1 MSHRKPRTG
10 TVSRT
15 AMRLGMLTTVCL
27 TGLATVTPA
36 GAATGSRITSGVGI
50 AVDEARSLANPRH
63 RVDHDEEFTIHQ
75 LGTVVG
81 AGVRNRA
88 IARSVGCSIDAPCRS
103 IALSFQ
109 VVTTN
114 GVAGLNA
121 SNTSKAINDHCEGCE
136 TFAGAYQFIVSTPY
150 RFTLSSSTRNKLAG
164 YEGRLAALERSREPI
179 GVVKSHSDALAAEV
193 VNLLQQA
200 VAAAPRGETVNSL
213 GLRPTVTLRRHID

>member
-1 MSHRKPRTG
+1 MSHRKPRTSTAG
-10 TVSRT
+10 RT
-15 AMRLGMLTTVCL
+15 AVRLGMLTTVCL
-27 TGLATVTPA
+27 TGLAAMTPA
-36 GAATGSRITSGVGI
+36 GAATGSRTAGGVGI
-50 AVDEARSLANPRH
+50 AVDEARSMANPRH
-63 RVDHDEEFTIHQ
+63 RFDHDEEFTIHQ

-114 GVAGLNA
+114 GAARLNA
-121 SNTSKAINDHCEGCE
+121 SNTSKAINDHCAGCE

-150 RFTLSSSTRNKLAG
+150 RFTLSSSTKNTLAG
-164 YEGRLAALERSREPI
+164 YERRLAALERSHEPI
-179 GVVKSHSDALAAEV
+179 DVVKSHADTLAAEV
-193 VNLLQQA
+193 VSLLQQS
-200 VAAAPRGETVNSL
+200 VAAAPHGEAVNAL